1 MRIYFFK
8 WNKTNPMHA
17 HWILMR
23 PMPEARR
30 AECIGQASNSGKCI
44 GFVLFHEQKVNANL
58 LT

>member
-30 AECIGQASNSGKCI
+30 AEYIGQASNSGKCI
-44 GFVLFHEQKVNANL
+44 GFVLFHKQK
-58 LT
+58 

>member
-1 MRIYFFK
+1 MRIYFLE

-30 AECIGQASNSGKCI
+30 AEYMGQASNSGKCI
-44 GFVLFHEQKVNANL
+44 GFVLFPEQK
-58 LT
+58 